1 MVEFLNFWVQGIVVA
16 IIIATVIEMLVP
28 EGNNKKYVKI
38 IIGIYIIFTIVS
50 PVISKLGK
58 QEIDFT
64 NSIDISK
71 YKKEIKKYSV
81 DTNQFQKESE
91 KSIQDVYI
99 SNLKTDMKSKLEE
112 KGYKVNQI
120 QIRTGAEG
128 EYIVEEIRLQLEKNQ
143 KEEIEQKQNTVQIN
157 IVKIEISKEET
168 KEDKPQNKLEE
179 KEIKEIKTYLTNV
192 YEIKEENIKVNE

>member
-1 MVEFLNFWVQGIVVA
+1 MVEFLNSWVQGIVVA

-58 QEIDFT
+58 KEIDFT

-71 YKKEIKKYSV
+71 YQKEIKKYSV
-81 DTNQFQKESE
+81 DTDKFQKESE

-99 SNLKTDMKSKLEE
+99 NNLKTDMKSKLEE

-179 KEIKEIKTYLTNV
+179 KEIKKIKTYLTNV
-192 YEIKEENIKVNE
+192 YEIKKKI

>member
-1 MVEFLNFWVQGIVVA
+1 MVEFLNSWVQGIVVA

-71 YKKEIKKYSV
+71 YQKEIKKYSV
-81 DTNQFQKESE
+81 DADKLQKESE

-192 YEIKEENIKVNE
+192 YEIKEENIKINE

>member
-1 MVEFLNFWVQGIVVA
+1 MVEFLNSWVQGIVVA

-81 DTNQFQKESE
+81 DTDKFQKGSE

-120 QIRTGAEG
+120 QIRTGAQG

-192 YEIKEENIKVNE
+192 YEVKEENIKINE

>member
-1 MVEFLNFWVQGIVVA
+1 MVEFLNSWVQGIVVA

-71 YKKEIKKYSV
+71 YQKEIKKYSV
-81 DTNQFQKESE
+81 DTDKFQKESE

-192 YEIKEENIKVNE
+192 YEVKEENIKVNE

>member
-1 MVEFLNFWVQGIVVA
+1 MVEFLNSWVQGIVVA

-71 YKKEIKKYSV
+71 YQKEIKKYSV

-168 KEDKPQNKLEE
+168 KEDKHQNKLEE

-192 YEIKEENIKVNE
+192 YEVKEENIKINE

>member
-1 MVEFLNFWVQGIVVA
+1 MVEFLNSWVQGIVVA

-58 QEIDFT
+58 KEIDFT

-71 YKKEIKKYSV
+71 YQKEIKKYSV
-81 DTNQFQKESE
+81 DTDKFQKESE

-112 KGYKVNQI
+112 KGYEVNQI

-179 KEIKEIKTYLTNV
+179 KEIKEIKTYLTSV
-192 YEIKEENIKVNE
+192 YEVKEENIKINE

>member
-1 MVEFLNFWVQGIVVA
+1 MVEFLNSWVQGIVVA

-58 QEIDFT
+58 KEIDFT

-71 YKKEIKKYSV
+71 YQKEIKKYSV
-81 DTNQFQKESE
+81 DTDKFQKESE

-99 SNLKTDMKSKLEE
+99 NNLKTDMKSKLEE

-179 KEIKEIKTYLTNV
+179 KEIKKIKTYLTNV
-192 YEIKEENIKVNE
+192 YEIKEKNIKINE

>member
-1 MVEFLNFWVQGIVVA
+1 MVEFLNSWVQGIVVA

-71 YKKEIKKYSV
+71 YQKEIKKYSV

-112 KGYKVNQI
+112 KGYEVNQI

-192 YEIKEENIKVNE
+192 YEIKEENIKINE

>member
-1 MVEFLNFWVQGIVVA
+1 MVEFLNSWVQGIVVA

-71 YKKEIKKYSV
+71 YQKEIKKYSV

-143 KEEIEQKQNTVQIN
+143 KEEIEQKQNTVQVN
-157 IVKIEISKEET
+157 IVKIEISEEET
-168 KEDKPQNKLEE
+168 KEDKLQNKLEE

>member
-1 MVEFLNFWVQGIVVA
+1 MVEFLNSWVQGIVVA

-58 QEIDFT
+58 KEIDFT

-71 YKKEIKKYSV
+71 YQKEIKKYSV
-81 DTNQFQKESE
+81 DTDKFQKESE

-192 YEIKEENIKVNE
+192 YEVKEENIKINE

>member
-1 MVEFLNFWVQGIVVA
+1 MVEFLNSWVQGIVVA

-58 QEIDFT
+58 KEIDFT

-71 YKKEIKKYSV
+71 YQKEIKKYSV
-81 DTNQFQKESE
+81 DADKLQKESE

-143 KEEIEQKQNTVQIN
+143 KEEIEQNTVQVN
-157 IVKIEISKEET
+157 IVKIEISEEET

-192 YEIKEENIKVNE
+192 YEVKEENIKINE

>member
-1 MVEFLNFWVQGIVVA
+1 MVEFLNSWVQGIVVA

-58 QEIDFT
+58 KEIDFT

-71 YKKEIKKYSV
+71 YQKKIKKYSV
-81 DTNQFQKESE
+81 DTDKFQKESE

-120 QIRTGAEG
+120 QIRTGAQG

-157 IVKIEISKEET
+157 IVKIEISKEEK

-192 YEIKEENIKVNE
+192 YEVKEENIKINE

>member
-1 MVEFLNFWVQGIVVA
+1 MVEFLNSWVQGIVVA

-58 QEIDFT
+58 KEIDFT

-71 YKKEIKKYSV
+71 YQKEIKKYSV
-81 DTNQFQKESE
+81 DTDKFQKESE

-112 KGYKVNQI
+112 KGYEVNQI